1 MTSKILFR
9 DAVQAVYQEA
19 FAKGRRYPVVL
30 TLENHCSNAM
40 QDQQV
45 STLLPLNP
53 TVFLLPLGPNL
64 TIPLPQA
71 AILEEVLQDR
81 LFRPDGV
88 FGYATCTHTSW
99 RHTLTTSIWRKLQ
112 DMPAIR
118 LHHRRLSRTW

>member
-45 STLLPLNP
+45 STLLPLTP
-53 TVFLLPLGPNL
+53 TIF
-64 TIPLPQA
+64 A
-71 AILEEVLQDR
+71 SA
-81 LFRPDGV
+81 
-88 FGYATCTHTSW
+88 
-99 RHTLTTSIWRKLQ
+99 
-112 DMPAIR
+112 
-118 LHHRRLSRTW
+118 